1 MSRVASMLAVPMLV
15 LAIACG
21 GGDDSS
27 ADSGGPS
34 TTPSASATPAGGPSS
49 GDFCAPD
56 NVEVI
61 FDGLDFSGVDD
72 VEEQIALM
80 NPALDQLV
88 GSAPDEIKA
97 DVDAIVN
104 VMRGLFQLFEE
115 YDFDAGRVIT
125 DGADDPRF
133 TVLQSESYGAAA
145 ARLAD
150 FCGFDI
156 DGGS

>member
-1 MSRVASMLAVPMLV
+1 MSRLASMLAVPMLV

-21 GGDDSS
+21 GGDDSG
-27 ADSGGPS
+27 ADSGGPG
-34 TTPSASATPAGGPSS
+34 TTPSASATPSGSPSS

-61 FDGLDFSGVDD
+61 FDGLDFSGIAD
-72 VEEQIALM
+72 VEDQIALM
-80 NPALDQLV
+80 KPALDQLV

-97 DVDAIVN
+97 EVDGIVD

-115 YDFDAGRVIT
+115 YDFDASRVIT

-133 TVLQSESYGAAA
+133 TVLQSESYGTAA

-150 FCGFDI
+150 FCGYD
-156 DGGS
+156 SN